1 MPISV
6 PLRELRGGLSGLE
19 SEGLKNRAMLR
30 SCKIWV
36 SELMEKVLLRSKK
49 WSYFKS

>member
-1 MPISV
+1 MPITV
-6 PLRELRGGLSGLE
+6 PSRELQVGLSGLE
-19 SEGLKNRAMLR
+19 SECLKNRAMLR

-36 SELMEKVLLRSKK
+36 SESMKKLLLRFKK